1 MEALQAEAVP
11 AGAMYRVSELIHARV
26 YSERGLF
33 RPASHPLL
41 AEGFYLTN
49 APVRSVLWADP
60 PEAAAPI
67 LGQNTDEV
75 LAEWLG
81 LDEPTLLRLHET
93 GVLEAV
99 KAARPTAA

>member
-1 MEALQAEAVP
+1 
-11 AGAMYRVSELIHARV
+11 
-26 YSERGLF
+26 
-33 RPASHPLL
+33 
-41 AEGFYLTN
+41 
-49 APVRSVLWADP
+49 
-60 PEAAAPI
+60 
-67 LGQNTDEV
+67 V